1 MIISSYSV
9 TISRLLVISY
19 IFMKNSLNP
28 FNGKRVNLKGRK
40 LNTIEKEF
48 LGGLVASG
56 KYRIEKVSQFYNCP
70 YSNVGRYAFKVKKDV
85 QMKNGGRPSKLDAQ
99 STLVIIE
106 ALGGEKRIQMNSED
120 YDELLL
126 KEFSKTQERS
136 PGSGSNKVKAGAKV
150 KPLNRRDVKRFEAKN
165 KILTDNN
172 PEETTDAREKGCSSI
187 RNCFATACA
196 YGDQSAHVLPVLTC
210 NYDATQSTVGD
221 VGQKKVTGKR
231 IGAIKGG
238 KSKKVKKTS
247 FKKGLVNYFLKSVP
261 IMCADGIFGD
271 MVHIHGDALM
281 PKGTIDVHECQGI
294 GVSMRYDEKAYIIFC
309 HDRSLNEAYE
319 IWYQDTIVMPF
330 VESLRKMMDLPASL
344 HVAAVNADG
353 EDRQIMVLADETR
366 QRRLVA
372 ANIIVDK
379 PSSGTTEVVQSA
391 DQDPF
396 ITKNNHLKSITDAD
410 VDTASKRFKNVTA
423 VFAAHQTRMASLYGN
438 KNYSGMS
445 SAHVRMGCYGQL
457 RVSMAFSK
465 ALSPSCATNSF
476 AKVGHVPF
484 NPNKMIDNLFV
495 HIKTDDRA
503 AFLSALPDGIA
514 YYHAHGE
521 VPNAKMDEWGVPNND
536 EEIELANKENVTMC
550 QRSSTRLTHET
561 QWKILI
567 AQRDSRASARIKKAD
582 KAQGEPKIYKPYK
595 PKAPKKKAVQK

>member
-1 MIISSYSV
+1 MIISLNFL
-9 TISRLLVISY
+9 TITCICVGNYLFMNDPKN
-19 IFMKNSLNP
+19 IFYGRK
-28 FNGKRVNLKGRK
+28 VNLKGRK
-40 LNTIEKEF
+40 LSTLEKEF
-48 LGGLVASG
+48 LGGLVFIHKLTSHTVAN
-56 KYRIEKVSQFYNCP
+56 FYNIP
-70 YSNVGRYAFKVKKDV
+70 YQNVGRYSLRLKKNIPL
-85 QMKNGGRPSKLDAQ
+85 KINGRPSKLDAQ
-99 STLVIIE
+99 STLVITE

-238 KSKKVKKTS
+238 KSKKVRKTS
-247 FKKGLVNYFLKSVP
+247 FKKGLVNYFVKSVP
-261 IMCADGIFGD
+261 IFCADGVYGD
-271 MVHIHGDALM
+271 IVHVHADALM

-294 GVSMRYDEKAYIIFC
+294 GVSMRYDEKAYIVFC

-330 VESLRKMMDLPASL
+330 VESLRKMTNLPASH

-410 VDTASKRFKNVTA
+410 VDTASQRFKNVTA

-445 SAHVRMGCYGQL
+445 SAHVRMGCYGQM

-514 YYHAHGE
+514 YYHAHGD

-550 QRSSTRLTHET
+550 QRRSTRLTHET

-582 KAQGEPKIYKPYK
+582 KAQGAPKIYKPYK